1 METSESGYGE
11 STEAEA
17 LEEGALEEG
26 AGKLSEQV
34 FLEGTGEEHQDN
46 SQD

>member
-11 STEAEA
+11 STEAE
-17 LEEGALEEG
+17 ALEEG